1 VKYGYFQGRASGSHR
16 REGEFVTT
24 IYLLRHGALP
34 ETWRERFV
42 GQIDPPLG
50 LEGVSQAEALAGSL
64 SLQKFDAIFCSDLVR
79 SRQTASII
87 ADAANIPFAARRDLR
102 EIALGEWDG
111 LPRREVAV
119 RDPEQFAARG
129 KDIEHYRIPG
139 GESFADCQARVL
151 AAWNEIIRPEFHCV
165 VVVGHAGINR
175 LLLCHFMGIPVAQMF
190 TLGQDYGCVN
200 VIEQDAGEVRV
211 LQVNQRCEELDV
223 GAGTE
228 SHKSI

>member
-1 VKYGYFQGRASGSHR
+1 M
-16 REGEFVTT
+16 TT

-34 ETWRERFV
+34 EIWRERFV

-50 LEGVSQAEALAGSL
+50 LEGVNQAEALAGSL
-64 SLQKFDAIFCSDLVR
+64 SRRTINAVFSSDLVR

-87 ADAANIPFAARRDLR
+87 ADAANAPFTARRDLR

-111 LPRREVAV
+111 LLRREVAEH
-119 RDPEQFAARG
+119 DPEQFAARG
-129 KDIEHYRIPG
+129 MDIEHHRIPG

-151 AAWNEIIRPEFHCV
+151 AAWNEIIRPDWQRV

-175 LLLCHFMGIPVAQMF
+175 LLLCHFMGIPVTRMF
-190 TLGQDYGCVN
+190 TLGQDYGCMN

-211 LQVNQRCEELDV
+211 LQVNRRCEELDV
-223 GAGTE
+223 SAGTE
-228 SHKSI
+228 S